1 MFLFTHKIHRWIGF
15 LTFAMMIT
23 LGFTSIATQASGW
36 TGSEPQLRTVAS
48 LNENARPFGVPA
60 NYVITPQG
68 YFSPACVHHLQ
79 AGEKVRRDGSIEGM
93 DGSLHAIAPCTQ
105 SRYTRDGTRIDPNG
119 AVTHP
124 SALALRRRVSGQP
137 VNGWVDDGN
146 YESDVA
152 IGNITSYWVVPQAPS
167 NPGNAINFF
176 FNGLE
181 QSNTDANATIL
192 QPVLDWGNF
201 GEGWHMTNWNCC
213 LNGQE
218 YYNGPFNVNT
228 GDTIEGIV
236 ASSCSQDPCTDNSA
250 TITSIDLTTG
260 QSLAYQTNAYNS
272 LHWVF
277 GGVLEAYNIS
287 QCTQFPAST
296 SVDFYDISVTDI
308 YGNPVASPPFAG
320 QVDASSSDLQCG
332 YQTYASPTDVT
343 VYY

>member
-1 MFLFTHKIHRWIGF
+1 MSSFAPKYHSWLGVLMFTALSVFGMQANPAKAADQIG
-15 LTFAMMIT
+15 
-23 LGFTSIATQASGW
+23 SQ
-36 TGSEPQLRTVAS
+36 PQLRTVAS
-48 LNENARPFGVPA
+48 LTESARPAGVPE

-68 YFSPACVHHLQ
+68 YFPLACVHHLQ
-79 AGEKVRRDGSIEGM
+79 PGEKLRRNGGIETV
-93 DGSLHAIAPCTQ
+93 DGSLRSVAPCT
-105 SRYTRDGTRIDPNG
+105 RPHYTRDGTRIDPDG
-119 AVTHP
+119 KVT
-124 SALALRRRVSGQP
+124 RRAGFASLKRRDGQA
-137 VNGWVDDGN
+137 VNGWVDDAN
-146 YESDVA
+146 YESDIA

-181 QSNTDANATIL
+181 QSNTNPNATIL

-201 GEGWHMTNWNCC
+201 GQGWHMTNWNCC
-213 LNGQE
+213 LNGVS

-236 ASSCSQDPCTDNSA
+236 ASTCSQDPCDNNSA
-250 TITSIDLTTG
+250 TITSIDLNTG
-260 QSLAYQTNAYNS
+260 QSLAYQTDAYNP

-287 QCTQFPAST
+287 QCSQFPAST

-308 YGNPVASPPFAG
+308 YGTTVASPPFAG
-320 QVDASSSDLQCG
+320 EVDASSSAQQCG
-332 YQTYASPTDVT
+332 YQTSASPTDVT